1 MRRKRYFEWIAG
13 EDIGNVV
20 SLEYIEEFDGE
31 VFYNFDDGESCNL
44 RFISKMT
51 NSVADLKEKF
61 MVEIENP
68 SNPWTFETVQAK
80 KYVDESMK
88 GEDIE
93 IPSLHDIL
101 QARGTSANIE
111 NSDIGKEKLVP
122 PKRQQRFV
130 ELPTVEEYQR
140 KTKTPD
146 NKPKPKKIDP
156 VQETTKN
163 ENSADVEQVVERG
176 NSENSIKD
184 EPMKPTVSSTDPVRI
199 LVSSCKKHDTPV
211 EMTINMKLPSKYI
224 YNIAVNE
231 FEDGLE
237 KFIDCIVDGIDT
249 KMIIDQLKEALRS
262 AYTSEDSGEN

>member
-20 SLEYIEEFDGE
+20 SLENIEEFDGE

-68 SNPWTFETVQAK
+68 SNPWTFETVQSK

-93 IPSLHDIL
+93 IPTLHDIL

-111 NSDIGKEKLVP
+111 NSDIGMEKLVP

-130 ELPTVEEYQR
+130 ELPTIEEYQR
-140 KTKTPD
+140 KTKVLE
-146 NKPKPKKIDP
+146 NKPKPGKIDT
-156 VQETTKN
+156 VKENIKN
-163 ENSADVEQVVERG
+163 ENDVDVKQVVEMG
-176 NSENSIKD
+176 HSENSIKD
-184 EPMKPTVSSTDPVRI
+184 EPIQQNVSSMDPVRI
-199 LVSSCKKHDTPV
+199 LVNSCKKHDTPV

-231 FEDGLE
+231 FEDGLD
-237 KFIDCIVDGIDT
+237 KFINCIVDGIDT
-249 KMIIDQLKEALRS
+249 KMIIEQLKDALRL
-262 AYTSEDSGEN
+262 AYTSESSD